1 MMSYTEKIY
10 EIIKNDTEGL
20 DAVYED
26 YIVKIVGLRG
36 LIALLEN
43 RLLESCGVVNGRQLY
58 AIV

>member
-1 MMSYTEKIY
+1 MMSYTEEIY
-10 EIIKNDTEGL
+10 EIIKNDTEGF